1 MKKLNMTIGRFQP
14 MTVGHNNMIIEGDAP
29 CIVYRIN
36 SSNKIPDNIKGW
48 KVDGRVVKKDAIQHV
63 INYLN
68 DGGKGEL
75 TEQEKELLKR
85 PFTNELIDKELQIVK
100 KSNKNIIDVIPVVN
114 MFDALMK
121 FNKFITDHANEY
133 EPQYLMC
140 GDDRADAYKE
150 NIDKYDELDDDWN
163 SGKKIPNVLK
173 GVLKVNTGKGRI
185 EGISGT
191 AVRKAII
198 TKDKDAFEK
207 IMPKGVG
214 SMFNDFINAFDEFKD
229 KLQGLIK
236 ECKMMT
242 LKEYIIERLHINK
255 DTKFIEPQQKIRIGS
270 DNLYKTGLKY
280 KTKHYTYDKNNFIEE
295 FSKAWYPGEGEN
307 MGAYYIVNFCD
318 KNYNVRI
325 FKAGITRE
333 HGKNSHFQ
341 IAWLPMD
348 SKSRSVFPEEPTE
361 EITEYYTNGGFHG
374 NENDIIWVGNK
385 IKSRKDFAEIVYN
398 YIKSI
403 FEK

>member
-1 MKKLNMTIGRFQP
+1 MTIGRFQP

-36 SSNKIPDNIKGW
+36 SSNKIPNNIKGW
-48 KVDGRVVKKDAIQHV
+48 KVGGRVVKKEAIQHV

-121 FNKFITDHANEY
+121 FNKFITDHADEY

-185 EGISGT
+185 EGVSGT

-198 TKDKDAFEK
+198 TKDKGAFEK

-229 KLQGLIK
+229 KLKGLIK
-236 ECKMMT
+236 ESKMMT
-242 LKEYIIERLHINK
+242 LKEYIYESLGYYKTLSNFLETFWTEEDWYDDISGALDDNNKKTRLNLIDNGYCLTVCNCVSFLE
-255 DTKFIEPQQKIRIGS
+255 DEPFYDDVEYYLLDDDGTSYHFFMKYN
-270 DNLYKTGLKY
+270 NLY
-280 KTKHYTYDKNNFIEE
+280 YD
-295 FSKAWYPGEGEN
+295 A
-307 MGAYYIVNFCD
+307 
-318 KNYNVRI
+318 
-325 FKAGITRE
+325 
-333 HGKNSHFQ
+333 
-341 IAWLPMD
+341 
-348 SKSRSVFPEEPTE
+348 
-361 EITEYYTNGGFHG
+361 
-374 NENDIIWVGNK
+374 
-385 IKSRKDFAEIVYN
+385 YN
-398 YIKSI
+398 YKGVKKLSDLQFCKIYMKGKSDDYLNKYLILVGKGADFTYEKAQSYIK
-403 FEK
+403 

>member
-1 MKKLNMTIGRFQP
+1 MTIGRFQP

-36 SSNKIPDNIKGW
+36 SSNKIPNNIKGW
-48 KVDGRVVKKDAIQHV
+48 KVDGRVVKKEAIQHV

-68 DGGKGEL
+68 DNGKGEL

-121 FNKFITDHANEY
+121 FNKFITDHADEY

-163 SGKKIPNVLK
+163 SGKKIPNILK

-185 EGISGT
+185 EGVSGT

-198 TKDKDAFEK
+198 TKDKVTFEK

-214 SMFNDFINAFDEFKD
+214 SMFNDFANAFDEFKD

-242 LKEYIIERLHINK
+242 LKEYIIERLNIN
-255 DTKFIEPQQKIRIGS
+255 ESSGY
-270 DNLYKTGLKY
+270 YKTLS
-280 KTKHYTYDKNNFIEE
+280 NFLET
-295 FSKAWYPGEGEN
+295 FW
-307 MGAYYIVNFCD
+307 
-318 KNYNVRI
+318 
-325 FKAGITRE
+325 
-333 HGKNSHFQ
+333 
-341 IAWLPMD
+341 
-348 SKSRSVFPEEPTE
+348 TE
-361 EITEYYTNGGFHG
+361 EDWYDDISGALDDNNKKTRLNLIDNGYCLTVCNCVSFLEDEPFYDDVEYYLLDDGGTSYHFFMKY
-374 NENDIIWVGNK
+374 D
-385 IKSRKDFAEIVYN
+385 DLYYDAYN
-398 YIKSI
+398 YKGVKKLSDLQFCKIYMKGKSDDYLNKYLILVGKGDDFTYEKAQSYIK
-403 FEK
+403 